1 VIVGLPRESKAG
13 ERRVALVPS
22 AVRELVA
29 AGHAVRVARGAG
41 EGAGHPDSQYAS
53 AGALLVAP
61 EDAWRAALVVK
72 VKEIQPGEEA
82 MLAPGTLVFAFQHL
96 VGEPE
101 ATRALAARGVDAIA
115 FELVRGFDGGF
126 PILAPMSVIAGRLAV
141 QAGAHHLTVPGGGA
155 GVLLAGAPG
164 SDPARVLVLGGGH
177 AGASAALAAAA
188 MGAEVTVL
196 TRSEPTRDRLWS
208 DFDGRAAVDLAT
220 PENIAALAPDM
231 DLVIGA
237 VFVPGEPTPK
247 LLPRTVVA
255 SMRPGR
261 VIVDVSIDAG
271 GGRGD
276 LAPHDACGPGVRRG
290 RRRPLCRRQHARRR
304 AAGRVG
310 GAVLG
315 DPAVRALAGQRPA
328 GRGPR
333 GRSRPRRRSRAA
345 PGRGH
350 APRDRGGR
358 GIAFPWTWGQ
368 SP

>member
-1 VIVGLPRESKAG
+1 MIVGLPRESKAG

-41 EGAGHPDSQYAS
+41 EGAGHPDSQYAA

-96 VGEPE
+96 VGEPQ

-115 FELVRGFDGGF
+115 FELVRGPDGGF

-141 QAGAHHLTVPGGGA
+141 QAGAHHLTLPGGGA

-196 TRSEPTRDRLWS
+196 TRSESTRDRLWS
-208 DFDGRAAVDLAT
+208 EFDGRAAVDLAT
-220 PENIAALAPDM
+220 PENIASLAPDT
-231 DLVIGA
+231 DLVVGA

-271 GGRGD
+271 GVAETSRPTTHADPVYVEEGVVHYAVANMPAAVPRAASAALSSAILPFVLSLASGPLDEVLAGD
-276 LAPHDACGPGVRRG
+276 PGLAAGLVLRRG
-290 RRRPLCRRQHARRR
+290 EVTH
-304 AAGRVG
+304 
-310 GAVLG
+310 
-315 DPAVRALAGQRPA
+315 
-328 GRGPR
+328 
-333 GRSRPRRRSRAA
+333 
-345 PGRGH
+345 
-350 APRDRGGR
+350 R
-358 GIAFPWTWGQ
+358 GIAEGAGLPWREFG
-368 SP
+368 PGAP